1 MPTVQAPVQLTV
13 EHLLAAIRQLS
24 PAERREL
31 AREFA
36 ALPAHNGAGG
46 QASEGGPAGDE
57 ATLLACIEENS
68 RLPDAEQR
76 RYERLRRKFER
87 RTLTE
92 GELAEYQAL
101 LRQLE
106 ARNVKRVEAMIALA
120 ERRGTTLRGVMEQL
134 GLAGSD
140 DAR

>member
-36 ALPAHNGAGG
+36 ALPAHNGAGE
-46 QASEGGPAGDE
+46 QVEDE
-57 ATLLACIEENS
+57 AALLARIEDNS